1 MNFWYVHCIS
11 GSATGCFNYLHIRLR
26 QEFRMEEP
34 KKGSKFMQTSATSQL
49 VLSCLFRCVISA
61 PDLLLRLTFVKLLT
75 IICLSSPNY
84 VFSSNHHKY
93 TTRVLSS
100 KSTCD
105 AHPSLRL
112 NVWMFLSASGI
123 QNTRD
128 QSELTQTSATSQHL
142 LSCFWIIYYFLHR
155 LIRRGWR
162 NSQLTW
168 SSRDVAAATCS

>member
-93 TTRVLSS
+93 TTRFVFQINLR
-100 KSTCD
+100 STSQSATEC
-105 AHPSLRL
+105 L
-112 NVWMFLSASGI
+112 NVLVCIRNSEHKGSVWVNANKRHFSAS
-123 QNTRD
+123 
-128 QSELTQTSATSQHL
+128 SL
-142 LSCFWIIYYFLHR
+142 LFMNHIL
-155 LIRRGWR
+155 L
-162 NSQLTW
+162 L
-168 SSRDVAAATCS
+168 A